1 MCCQFTLTAVTILRQ
16 FEAGPTAPAGVGSWA
31 VQTQLA
37 WAQVSHHA
45 LIYIWT
51 QSIDTFEYKLPSLAS
66 NEESLPGVII
76 SINNH
81 RMSTLLSFELSYL
94 QTVGLTSFFFYLRT
108 GVSLCCARMEWMV
121 PEVEGSTIQLWCDV
135 WKRYFGIL
143 GSDKEGGVCGLWG
156 HISYT

>member
-1 MCCQFTLTAVTILRQ
+1 MTILRQ

-45 LIYIWT
+45 LIHIWT
-51 QSIDTFEYKLPSLAS
+51 QSIDKFEYKLPSLAS
-66 NEESLPGVII
+66 NEERLPGVIS

-94 QTVGLTSFFFYLRT
+94 QTVGLTSFFFLFEDWCLI
-108 GVSLCCARMEWMV
+108 VLCKDGMNGAR
-121 PEVEGSTIQLWCDV
+121 G
-135 WKRYFGIL
+135 
-143 GSDKEGGVCGLWG
+143 GGV
-156 HISYT
+156 HNPTMM